1 MRKYTF
7 IGILILLAGFW
18 TACDD
23 QLNALPGQSKVEGNV
38 ILDQKTAEVALNGV
52 YYCFANGGDDRGT
65 PSTMWASSHEI
76 SPGLLA
82 GYIRYPYGSVAMEE
96 NSSLTANDYSVAN
109 LWSGSY
115 KIINAANGVIK
126 QIAEV
131 DDNEFVGDRKNEI
144 IAEACWL
151 RAYGHYNLLRY
162 FAQFYDQES
171 KYGVLLR
178 KEFVTSSNIAQSR
191 SSVKAS
197 YDCILE
203 DLDFAEQY
211 APDENKYL
219 CESVGSQRIKGAG
232 FDDAGS
238 RGGLRA
244 SYCFDEGH
252 YRKGTV

>member
-1 MRKYTF
+1 
-7 IGILILLAGFW
+7 
-18 TACDD
+18 
-23 QLNALPGQSKVEGNV
+23 
-38 ILDQKTAEVALNGV
+38 
-52 YYCFANGGDDRGT
+52 
-65 PSTMWASSHEI
+65 
-76 SPGLLA
+76 
-82 GYIRYPYGSVAMEE
+82 MEE

-144 IAEACWL
+144 IAEARWL

-162 FAQFYDQES
+162 FAQFYDQKS

-178 KEFVTSSNIAQSR
+178 KEFVTATNIAQAR

-203 DLDFAEQY
+203 DLDFAE
-211 APDENKYL
+211 AV
-219 CESVGSQRIKGAG
+219 CSG
-232 FDDAGS
+232 
-238 RGGLRA
+238 
-244 SYCFDEGH
+244 
-252 YRKGTV
+252 

>member
-1 MRKYTF
+1 M
-7 IGILILLAGFW
+7 AGLGA
-18 TACDD
+18 ACED

-52 YYCFANGGDDRGT
+52 YYRFADGGDDRGT

-76 SPGLLA
+76 SPGLLT

-144 IAEACWL
+144 IAEARWL

-162 FAQFYDQES
+162 FAQFYDQKS

-178 KEFVTSSNIAQSR
+178 KEFVTATNIAQAR

-203 DLDFAEQY
+203 DLDFAERY
-211 APDENKYL
+211 APDENRNIYVNQWVAKGLKARVLMMRGTEGDYEKVITL
-219 CESVGSQRIKGAG
+219 TKDIIEKGPCSVGT
-232 FDDAGS
+232 
-238 RGGLRA
+238 
-244 SYCFDEGH
+244 H
-252 YRKGTV
+252 